1 MLFMINIMKKRKIW
15 FVISSVLVASSI
27 VSFVLWGLNFG
38 IDFTGGSLMQLSFSK
53 EIPKT
58 ESIANLL
65 NTSSVIDNVSAQSFG
80 ENNIILRFS
89 NIDEETHQK
98 IITLLKENYNENF
111 TEEKFNS
118 IGPNIGDELKRKTVL
133 AVILAIIAIILYI
146 AWAFRQVSKPVSSWV
161 YGLIANVAL
170 LHNIIITIG
179 AFSMMGE
186 LYNMQVNAPFIA
198 AILTVLGYSVNDT
211 IVIFDRI
218 RENLKKHYA
227 GNLEDTINASINQS
241 ITRSVNISFNV
252 ILALFAILIFGGST
266 IRDFALALIIG
277 LAVGTY
283 SSIFLASPLLIEV
296 DNWMKKRKK

>member
-1 MLFMINIMKKRKIW
+1 MINIMKKRKIW
-15 FVISSVLVASSI
+15 FAISGVLVALSLASI
-27 VSFVLWGLNFG
+27 VLWGLNFG
-38 IDFTGGSLMQLSFSK
+38 IDFTGGTLMQLSFEK
-53 EIPKT
+53 DTPKI
-58 ESIANLL
+58 EDIANLL
-65 NTSSVIDNVSAQSFG
+65 NTSTIIDNVTAQSFG
-80 ENNIILRFS
+80 EKNIILRFS

-98 IITLLKENYNENF
+98 VITVLKNNYSENF

-133 AVILAIIAIILYI
+133 AVILAIIAIIFYI

-179 AFSMMGE
+179 AFSMMGK
-186 LYNMQVNAPFIA
+186 LYNMQINAPFIA
-198 AILTVLGYSVNDT
+198 AILTILGYSVNDT

-218 RENLKKHYA
+218 RENLKKHYS
-227 GNLEDTINASINQS
+227 GNLEETINTSINQS

-252 ILALFAILIFGGST
+252 ILALFAILIFGGNT

-283 SSIFLASPLLIEV
+283 SSIFLASPLLIEA

>member
-1 MLFMINIMKKRKIW
+1 
-15 FVISSVLVASSI
+15 
-27 VSFVLWGLNFG
+27 
-38 IDFTGGSLMQLSFSK
+38 MQLSFSK

-146 AWAFRQVSKPVSSWV
+146 AWAFRRVSKPVSSWV

-252 ILALFAILIFGGST
+252 ILALFAILIFGGNT